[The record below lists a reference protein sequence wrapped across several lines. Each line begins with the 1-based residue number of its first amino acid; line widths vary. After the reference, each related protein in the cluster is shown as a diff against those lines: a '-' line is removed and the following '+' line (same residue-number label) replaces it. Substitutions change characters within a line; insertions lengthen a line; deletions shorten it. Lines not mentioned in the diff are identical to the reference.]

1 MTLRSYLYVPGN
13 RPELFD
19 KALNSAADGVI
30 FDLEDA
36 VESGGKKAAVQHVV
50 DHMSDGEVSSR
61 DPEIWVRVN
70 NRPEL
75 LENELA
81 AVGGLAR
88 LTGISLPKVEDVGVL
103 DRIDEMLP
111 DRVGVLSLIES
122 ASGVTAA
129 PEIAIHRRVQRLGL
143 GEADLIA
150 DLKMRPGPDRI
161 ELISIRVNLV
171 VASAAAKIAQPVG
184 PVFVDIGDEQGLE
197 RSSEQLR
204 RLGFGGRSAVHPN
217 QLDIINR
224 VFTPTVLEVEQA
236 EHLVRSVAEHAK
248 RGKALFVDDQG
259 KMVDEAVVRSARHV
273 IEVSNSIQ
281 RREGDTSG

>member
-70 NRPEL
+70 NRPEF
-75 LENELA
+75 LEDELA

-236 EHLVRSVAEHAK
+236 EHLVRSVAEHAE
-248 RGKALFVDDQG
+248 RGKASFVDGQG

-273 IEVSNSIQ
+273 IDVANSIH
-281 RREGDTSG
+281 RRERNTGA

>member
-19 KALNSAADGVI
+19 KALNSGADGVI

-50 DHMSDGEVSSR
+50 DHMSDREVSSR

-75 LENELA
+75 LEDELA

-129 PEIAIHRRVQRLGL
+129 HDIATHRRVQRLGL

-150 DLKMRPGPDRI
+150 DMKMNPGPDRV

-171 VASAAAKIAQPVG
+171 VASAAAKIDQPVG

-236 EHLVRSVAEHAK
+236 EHLVRSVAEHAE

-273 IEVSNSIQ
+273 IDVANSIH
-281 RREGDTSG
+281 RRERNTGA